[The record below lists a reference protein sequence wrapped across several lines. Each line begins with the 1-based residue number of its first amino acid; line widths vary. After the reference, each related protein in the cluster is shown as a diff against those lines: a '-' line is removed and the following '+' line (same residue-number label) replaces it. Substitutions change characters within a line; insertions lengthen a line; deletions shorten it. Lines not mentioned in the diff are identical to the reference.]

1 MVRDQSTNTTS
12 AATDCLGKNITI
24 DDIKH
29 TVSLLKRFDRPT
41 IYIWNGKKIGESR
54 GFRYL
59 LPLPEKP
66 QIKPSSYLLDE
77 DVFYIVAGIG
87 IVACEKMC
95 KRIETFNLNLM
106 WSDSP
111 MDLDEQTLLFESLGL
126 AQRKIND

>member
-1 MVRDQSTNTTS
+1 MNKSTNTTS
-12 AATDCLGKNITI
+12 ATDYFDRNITI

-29 TVSLLKRFDRPT
+29 TAFLLEKFDRPT
-41 IYIWNGKKIGESR
+41 IYIWNGKKTGESR

-59 LPLPEKP
+59 QPLPEKP

-77 DVFYIVAGIG
+77 DAFYIVAGIG

-95 KRIETFNLNLM
+95 KRIEKFNLNLL

-111 MDLDEQTLLFESLGL
+111 MDFDEQTLLFESLGL
-126 AQRKIND
+126 AQRKQKEK